1 MREDALDVSL
11 FCISQIILRYDPRSL
26 FERAM
31 VAAGGGKCSQFRH
44 FFLAPGKSEKK
55 WRQRHFRHFFGQN
68 SRAAKIFEIDATF
81 ATFLRKIWTSKS
93 GVDATFATFFGKFL
107 TSKIGADATFAT
119 FLGQFHHRWR
129 KWRWRHFR
137 HFFEKI
143 LNLEKWRRRH
153 FRHFFEKILTLKK
166 WLWRHFRHFFGRIL
180 R

>member
-1 MREDALDVSL
+1 MG
-11 FCISQIILRYDPRSL
+11 ILTR
-26 FERAM
+26 
-31 VAAGGGKCSQFRH
+31 VGGECSQFRH

-81 ATFLRKIWTSKS
+81 ATFLRKIWASKS

-107 TSKIGADATFAT
+107 TSKIGADTTFAN
-119 FLGQFHHRWR
+119 FLGQFHHGWR
-129 KWRWRHFR
+129 R

-143 LNLEKWRRRH
+143 LDLEKWRRRH

-166 WLWRHFRHFFGRIL
+166 WL
-180 R
+180 